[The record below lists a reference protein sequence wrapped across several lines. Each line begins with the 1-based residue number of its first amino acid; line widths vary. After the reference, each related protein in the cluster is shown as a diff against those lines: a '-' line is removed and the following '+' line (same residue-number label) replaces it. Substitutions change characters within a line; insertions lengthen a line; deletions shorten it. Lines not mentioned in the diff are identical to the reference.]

1 MLFIYLFI
9 LGREGVDIVLLLG
22 MVFKIQLLY
31 MN

>member
-9 LGREGVDIVLLLG
+9 LGRGGVDIVLLLG
-22 MVFKIQLLY
+22 IVFKIQLLY